1 MHSVGKFYAKAGL
14 TECFGKICSAAQIC
28 VHRTTVTL
36 CAGLLKLVFVLLQAS
51 MAVRIPL
58 TALMHLHSLSA

>member
-1 MHSVGKFYAKAGL
+1 MHSVPCDWEIVWF
-14 TECFGKICSAAQIC
+14 TDCFDKNCSAATDLYTQNNAYP
-28 VHRTTVTL
+28 VRR
-36 CAGLLKLVFVLLQAS
+36 LVFVLLQAS

>member
-1 MHSVGKFYAKAGL
+1 M
-14 TECFGKICSAAQIC
+14 
-28 VHRTTVTL
+28 VTL
-36 CAGLLKLVFVLLQAS
+36 YTGLLKLVFVLLQAS